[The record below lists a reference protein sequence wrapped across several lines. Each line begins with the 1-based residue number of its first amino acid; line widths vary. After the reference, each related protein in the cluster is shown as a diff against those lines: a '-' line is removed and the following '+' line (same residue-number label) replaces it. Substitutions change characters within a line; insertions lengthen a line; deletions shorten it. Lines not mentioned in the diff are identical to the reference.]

1 MVSGERVGH
10 EEVRE
15 MKRRVGKRV
24 GDEEAM
30 GGEEAMGRKSGR

>member
-10 EEVRE
+10 DEVWE
-15 MKRRVGKRV
+15 MWRGGERV

-30 GGEEAMGRKSGR
+30 GREKGR

>member
-15 MKRRVGKRV
+15 MKRRGGERV

-30 GGEEAMGRKSGR
+30 GREKGR